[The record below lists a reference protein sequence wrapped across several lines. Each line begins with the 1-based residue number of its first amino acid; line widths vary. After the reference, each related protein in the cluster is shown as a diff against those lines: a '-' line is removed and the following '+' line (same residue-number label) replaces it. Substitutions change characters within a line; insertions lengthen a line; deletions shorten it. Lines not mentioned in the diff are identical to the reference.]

1 MQTSAYR
8 SSLKKEAVMAKWAT
22 CIDCEGRRSSNGTD
36 HKLLQAKRLLDITN
50 PTTIAEAERHRLIAE
65 ARAKYL
71 PEHLDK
77 VKMGEWE
84 VFKIIGFIAIFV
96 LMLALPSPPIA
107 LATKYL
113 VIMGFVLTCCG
124 LISIHAGLTLA
135 CLSPERS
142 GSRAFRL
149 WLVLSSFFVP
159 FCSTTEFIIERM
171 LFNRAAK
178 RFNAEA
184 FHWVGSISLKDKST
198 MIENIPTGESVRDY
212 AVAEIERI
220 RADTIGPDSEMAK
233 AEEGLAELLSQAE
246 SMRLQILH
254 RLKKAT
260 GDRLPPLEEGMEL
273 AKKRESNL
281 RKALSRHRDAMSRAR
296 AALNECLAQ
305 AQGLDENVADAEL
318 LKKLEEQVAD
328 DERQIALS
336 ELVMKQAISNLRGR
350 TMSIVTVLAQL
361 EPNRVIGANQT
372 HVAEEEHEAYLGRI
386 ETAAEKLAAI

>member
-1 MQTSAYR
+1 
-8 SSLKKEAVMAKWAT
+8 
-22 CIDCEGRRSSNGTD
+22 
-36 HKLLQAKRLLDITN
+36 
-50 PTTIAEAERHRLIAE
+50 
-65 ARAKYL
+65 
-71 PEHLDK
+71 
-77 VKMGEWE
+77 
-84 VFKIIGFIAIFV
+84 
-96 LMLALPSPPIA
+96 
-107 LATKYL
+107 
-113 VIMGFVLTCCG
+113 
-124 LISIHAGLTLA
+124 
-135 CLSPERS
+135 
-142 GSRAFRL
+142 
-149 WLVLSSFFVP
+149 
-159 FCSTTEFIIERM
+159 
-171 LFNRAAK
+171 
-178 RFNAEA
+178 
-184 FHWVGSISLKDKST
+184 
-198 MIENIPTGESVRDY
+198 MIENIPTGELVRDY

-260 GDRLPPLEEGMEL
+260 GDRLPPLEEGMDL
-273 AKKRESNL
+273 GKKRESNL